1 MAKKKWYVFFLLIDT
16 PETKHPRL
24 GVQPLGHEASA
35 FTKKYA
41 SVEKQ
46 IQLEIDV
53 SDRDE
58 DGIACDK

>member
-1 MAKKKWYVFFLLIDT
+1 MLIDT